1 MKIELK
7 DLGKRYRNE
16 WILRGVNLC
25 FDPGIKYA
33 VTGPNGAGKSTL
45 LKMLAAHLSPS
56 KGELHYSMDGQTLE
70 KSRVYEQLSYAAP
83 YIDLIEELTLLEAI
97 QFHFHFKKA
106 KADLS
111 ENDLLELLPF
121 KKAKNKPVKAFSS
134 GMKQR
139 LKLLLAICSET
150 SLLLLDE
157 PGTNLDQEGL
167 AWYHQLMA
175 QYGDG
180 RLVIV
185 ASNVAADFDFCQEHV
200 NVLAY
205 KKNG

>member
-1 MKIELK
+1 MKIELQ
-7 DLGKRYRNE
+7 DVGKRYRNE
-16 WILRGVNLC
+16 WILRGINLC
-25 FDPGIKYA
+25 FDPDKKYA
-33 VTGPNGAGKSTL
+33 VRGPNGAGKSTL

-56 KGELHYSMDGQTLE
+56 KGQVHFSWNGQALE

-97 QFHFHFKKA
+97 QFHFHFKKL
-106 KADLS
+106 KAGLS

-121 KKAKNKPVKAFSS
+121 KKAKHKPIKAFSS

-139 LKLLLAICSET
+139 LKLLLAICADT

-167 AWYHQLMA
+167 AWYHHLMT
-175 QYGDG
+175 QYSDG
-180 RLVIV
+180 RLVVV
-185 ASNVAADFDFCQEHV
+185 ASNVTADFDFCTEHV
-200 NVLAY
+200 DVLTY